1 MNVTLEQTGNISIF
15 KSADGCTVTVIA
27 PEGSRDSFE
36 SIGNGFW
43 KWVRKCDTPVDRM
56 TMQIRVSKTPEY
68 FLVPAINYN
77 GNGWGSGAQY
87 SGFECDGVP
96 WQYAWHRAS
105 IPACTYA
112 ENDQLATALFG
123 EETGGM
129 SCSIYTENGE
139 TVQELIWPE
148 TEVPKTLSKRCWYPP
163 YYGTMAPQS
172 EFSGIIKFYRNFGF
186 LFRIEVDDR
195 FFRFSYFHFFKDS
208 DFIRVIPFVNVLEN
222 SFLRLFGLFARN
234 NFRF

>member
-87 SGFECDGVP
+87 SGYACEGGLNLTIESDSY
-96 WQYAWHRAS
+96 QY
-105 IPACTYA
+105 TK
-112 ENDQLATALFG
+112 
-123 EETGGM
+123 
-129 SCSIYTENGE
+129 
-139 TVQELIWPE
+139 QER
-148 TEVPKTLSKRCWYPP
+148 KK
-163 YYGTMAPQS
+163 
-172 EFSGIIKFYRNFGF
+172 
-186 LFRIEVDDR
+186 IEK
-195 FFRFSYFHFFKDS
+195 SS
-208 DFIRVIPFVNVLEN
+208 D
-222 SFLRLFGLFARN
+222 
-234 NFRF
+234 